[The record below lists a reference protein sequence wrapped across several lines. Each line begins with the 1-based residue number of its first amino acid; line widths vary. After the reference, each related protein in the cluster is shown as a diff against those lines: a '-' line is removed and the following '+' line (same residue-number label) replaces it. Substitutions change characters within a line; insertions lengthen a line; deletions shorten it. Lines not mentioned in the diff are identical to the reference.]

1 MGALVGGAIARS
13 GRDAVLDYRWFAGP
27 AQGWQTVGW
36 VGFLHFLMR
45 SCKNANMRTSLD
57 FPDALFK
64 HLKTR
69 AAQEG
74 RTLRDLVIELVERGL
89 TAREVVDPQKRFDAR
104 PLIIPNQGPLP
115 LHLSKMTNADLY
127 ELINEEDDER
137 TIRLLGRG

>member
-1 MGALVGGAIARS
+1 MQGRIIAGLLGQLWS
-13 GRDAVLDYRWFAGP
+13 GERAERGEL
-27 AQGWQTVGW
+27 
-36 VGFLHFLMR
+36 LHILMH
-45 SCKNANMRTSLD
+45 SCKNADMRTSLD

-89 TAREVVDPQKRFDAR
+89 TAREVVDPQKRFEAR

-137 TIRLLGRG
+137 TIKLLGRG

>member
-1 MGALVGGAIARS
+1 MGVLRGGQAPGSDVNA
-13 GRDAVLDYRWFAGP
+13 GANYRRFAWRAFGLES
-27 AQGWQTVGW
+27 VSLRI
-36 VGFLHFLMR
+36 FMY
-45 SCKNANMRTSLD
+45 SCKNADMRTSLD

-115 LHLSKMTNADLY
+115 LHLSKLTNADLY

-137 TIRLLGRG
+137 TIKLLGRG

>member
-1 MGALVGGAIARS
+1 VNAEANYRRFAWGALDLGLVILRI
-13 GRDAVLDYRWFAGP
+13 FM
-27 AQGWQTVGW
+27 
-36 VGFLHFLMR
+36 H
-45 SCKNANMRTSLD
+45 SCKNAGMRTSLD

-104 PLIIPNQGPLP
+104 PVFGSTDPAARPV
-115 LHLSKMTNADLY
+115 HFMRNAALY
-127 ELINEEDDER
+127 EIMNEDDDER
-137 TIRLLGRG
+137 AIQFMAPR

>member
-13 GRDAVLDYRWFAGP
+13 GRDAGLDYRWFAGS
-27 AQGWQTVGW
+27 AWAGKRWDG
-36 VGFLHFLMR
+36 VGFLRFLMR

-89 TAREVVDPQKRFDAR
+89 TAREVVDPKKRFEAR
-104 PLIIPNQGPLP
+104 PPVIPNQGPLP
-115 LHLSKMTNADLY
+115 LDLSKLTNADLY

-137 TIRLLGRG
+137 TIKLLGRI

>member
-1 MGALVGGAIARS
+1 
-13 GRDAVLDYRWFAGP
+13 
-27 AQGWQTVGW
+27 
-36 VGFLHFLMR
+36 
-45 SCKNANMRTSLD
+45 MRTSLD

-89 TAREVVDPQKRFDAR
+89 SAREVVDPQRRFHAR
-104 PLIIPNQGPLP
+104 PPVIPSQGPMSLP
-115 LHLSKMTNADLY
+115 VSQMTNADLY
-127 ELINEEDDER
+127 DLINEEDDER

>member
-1 MGALVGGAIARS
+1 MQGRIIAGLLGQLWSGAR
-13 GRDAVLDYRWFAGP
+13 AVRGKSLRIFM
-27 AQGWQTVGW
+27 
-36 VGFLHFLMR
+36 H
-45 SCKNANMRTSLD
+45 SCKNADMRTSLD

-104 PLIIPNQGPLP
+104 PVFGSTDPAARPV
-115 LHLSKMTNADLY
+115 HFMSNAALY
-127 ELINEEDDER
+127 EIMYEDDDER
-137 TIRLLGRG
+137 AIQFMARR

>member
-1 MGALVGGAIARS
+1 MGVLRDGQAPGPDVNARP
-13 GRDAVLDYRWFAGP
+13 DYRRFAWRAFGL
-27 AQGWQTVGW
+27 GSVSLRI
-36 VGFLHFLMR
+36 FMH
-45 SCKNANMRTSLD
+45 SCKNADMRTSLD

-89 TAREVVDPQKRFDAR
+89 TAREVVDPQKRFEAR

-137 TIRLLGRG
+137 TIKLLGRG